1 MNLCD
6 VNVWLAL
13 SLSGHQ
19 HHTTAVNWFESM
31 NQPKSVAFC
40 RATQQGFLRLLT
52 SETIWQA
59 VGKPPMTNRAALD
72 LYDQLLADDRVHF
85 IGESIGTETSWRKFA
100 SIDTASPKVWMDAYL
115 AGLAKTQ
122 GFTLVTLDSGF
133 AKFDGLDWRLLTS

>member
-1 MNLCD
+1 
-6 VNVWLAL
+6 
-13 SLSGHQ
+13 
-19 HHTTAVNWFESM
+19 
-31 NQPKSVAFC
+31 
-40 RATQQGFLRLLT
+40 
-52 SETIWQA
+52 
-59 VGKPPMTNRAALD
+59 MTNRAALD

-85 IGESIGTETSWRKFA
+85 IGESIGTETIWRKFA